1 MISSSNA
8 DLGTKRGDFTYQY
21 SVTDPDG
28 DTVNVVEKIDG
39 KTIATKNAITL
50 GATQTLSV
58 SGNTFTALT
67 NAKHTITITAT
78 DSAGNSAVRTL
89 TFTKSIAGFVTSI
102 ANAVIALIAA
112 IITAFVIPWIR
123 SKTTAAQF
131 EKIKMWVTVAVE
143 AAEQLY
149 TGSGRGAEKKAYV
162 VEFLNSKGFKI
173 DAETLD
179 KLIEAAV
186 FNLPDYF
193 VVNGIPAEQ
202 INGNKE

>member
-1 MISSSNA
+1 MFSKKKTECRVC
-8 DLGTKRGDFTYQY
+8 GYRFTPERENIYTAEEPR
-21 SVTDPDG
+21 SMTD
-28 DTVNVVEKIDG
+28 
-39 KTIATKNAITL
+39 
-50 GATQTLSV
+50 
-58 SGNTFTALT
+58 
-67 NAKHTITITAT
+67 
-78 DSAGNSAVRTL
+78 
-89 TFTKSIAGFVTSI
+89 TSI
-102 ANAVIALIAA
+102 ANAAIALIAA

-193 VVNGIPAEQ
+193 TISGIPADTDS
-202 INGNKE
+202 NKE

>member
-1 MISSSNA
+1 MTI
-8 DLGTKRGDFTYQY
+8 DL
-21 SVTDPDG
+21 
-28 DTVNVVEKIDG
+28 
-39 KTIATKNAITL
+39 
-50 GATQTLSV
+50 
-58 SGNTFTALT
+58 
-67 NAKHTITITAT
+67 
-78 DSAGNSAVRTL
+78 
-89 TFTKSIAGFVTSI
+89 TSI

-149 TGSGRGAEKKAYV
+149 TVSGRGAEKKAYV

-193 VVNGIPAEQ
+193 TISGIPADTDS
-202 INGNKE
+202 NKE

>member
-1 MISSSNA
+1 MTI
-8 DLGTKRGDFTYQY
+8 DL
-21 SVTDPDG
+21 
-28 DTVNVVEKIDG
+28 
-39 KTIATKNAITL
+39 
-50 GATQTLSV
+50 
-58 SGNTFTALT
+58 
-67 NAKHTITITAT
+67 
-78 DSAGNSAVRTL
+78 
-89 TFTKSIAGFVTSI
+89 TSI

-149 TGSGRGAEKKAYV
+149 TGRGAEKKAYV

-193 VVNGIPAEQ
+193 TISGIPADTDS
-202 INGNKE
+202 NKE

>member
-1 MISSSNA
+1 MSTTRYKIRLWEYDGEA
-8 DLGTKRGDFTYQY
+8 
-21 SVTDPDG
+21 SV
-28 DTVNVVEKIDG
+28 
-39 KTIATKNAITL
+39 
-50 GATQTLSV
+50 
-58 SGNTFTALT
+58 
-67 NAKHTITITAT
+67 
-78 DSAGNSAVRTL
+78 
-89 TFTKSIAGFVTSI
+89 
-102 ANAVIALIAA
+102 ANAVTFDSFTEAEARFNDLRVSEEMPCVEFIKERIANGCIIGDEVLNVRQFTSVFDAIAA

-193 VVNGIPAEQ
+193 TISGIPADTDS
-202 INGNKE
+202 NKE